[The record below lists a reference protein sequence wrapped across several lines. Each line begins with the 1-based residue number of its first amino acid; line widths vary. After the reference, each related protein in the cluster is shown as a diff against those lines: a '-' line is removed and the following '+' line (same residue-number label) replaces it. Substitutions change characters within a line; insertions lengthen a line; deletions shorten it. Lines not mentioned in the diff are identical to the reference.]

1 MYQIS
6 AFTKM
11 ATAVVGVLVGSVG
24 VVNVEQP
31 VVQVL
36 VIVTAS
42 VQARV
47 RPIEVPVIA
56 RKPHSLHRRPRF
68 LFLRINVSCDLL
80 LKGQTP
86 SNSPL
91 REFKETTAA
100 VGALVGSAG
109 AVNEEQPVAQALVIV
124 TASAQARV
132 RPTEAPAIARICLIA
147 SV

>member
-1 MYQIS
+1 
-6 AFTKM
+6 M

-56 RKPHSLHRRPRF
+56 RKPHSLHKRPRF
-68 LFLRINVSCDLL
+68 LFLRINISCDLL

-91 REFKETTAA
+91 REFKETTAVA
-100 VGALVGSAG
+100 GVLVGSAG
-109 AVNEEQPVAQALVIV
+109 VANAEQPAVQVLAIV
-124 TASAQARV
+124 TASEQARA
-132 RPTEAPAIARICLIA
+132 RPIEVPVIARICLIA